1 MAAPSAVGEYGS
13 CGAGTETRISQSD
26 TSGSGSA
33 SAVASTTKNL
43 RLAYATVGSSGV
55 TDTCATVAGQ
65 YTKHTWGASA
75 PLFFIHKYLYL

>member
-1 MAAPSAVGEYGS
+1 MANPTAVGEYGS
-13 CGAGTETRISQSD
+13 CQGTETRLSPSD
-26 TSGSGSA
+26 TGKTGSA

-65 YTKHTWGASA
+65 YT
-75 PLFFIHKYLYL
+75 

>member
-13 CGAGTETRISQSD
+13 CGAGTETRISPSD

-43 RLAYATVGSSGV
+43 RLAYSTVGS
-55 TDTCATVAGQ
+55 
-65 YTKHTWGASA
+65 
-75 PLFFIHKYLYL
+75 